1 MPDRRSIVE
10 TRENQLLA
18 EKGGKP
24 IGERIQSFPPVYF
37 SMVMATG
44 IVSIAAYLDGISVV
58 PILLLWLLP
67 FFMCCSGYFRWREDF
82 PIQWEKDEYV
92 TRREMVKFLSLG
104 SFLIAGANFIAA
116 AIPRLQRRGEFHRV
130 RIASAYEIAAGS
142 SVLFRYPTDEDPCI
156 LVRHRA
162 GNLVAYSQACT
173 HLSCAVV
180 HRPEENTLFC
190 PCHHGYF
197 SVEEGRPTAGPP
209 TRPLPRIKLEQ
220 SGSNGEHIIV

>member
-1 MPDRRSIVE
+1 MGESEQRKEYS
-10 TRENQLLA
+10 
-18 EKGGKP
+18 GGEGQP
-24 IGERIQSFPPVYF
+24 
-37 SMVMATG
+37 
-44 IVSIAAYLDGISVV
+44 
-58 PILLLWLLP
+58 
-67 FFMCCSGYFRWREDF
+67 RWREDF

-116 AIPRLQRRGEFHRV
+116 AVLRFHRKAKLPRV
-130 RIASAYEIAAGS
+130 RIASVRDIVAGGS
-142 SVLFRYPTDEDPCI
+142 LLFRYPTEDEPCI
-156 LVRHRA
+156 LVRDQS
-162 GNLVAYSQACT
+162 GELVAYSQVCT

-197 SVEEGRPTAGPP
+197 SVAEGRPTGGPP

-220 SGSNGEHIIV
+220 KGGDLFAVGVEV